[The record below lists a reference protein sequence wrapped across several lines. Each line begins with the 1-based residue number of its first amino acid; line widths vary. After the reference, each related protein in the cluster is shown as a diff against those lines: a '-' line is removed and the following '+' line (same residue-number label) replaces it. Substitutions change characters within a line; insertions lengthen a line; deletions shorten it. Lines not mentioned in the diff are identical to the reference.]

1 MEIQNKVV
9 IVTGA
14 SEGIG
19 EATAKLLA
27 SKGAKAILAA
37 RSNDKLQAIVQQI
50 SAAGGEAVAIQTD
63 MRDEAAVKNLISKT
77 NEIYGRVDILVN
89 NAGQSVGGPVAT
101 LKLESFRKVIEL
113 NIFGVLYAFQ
123 AVVPLMRTNPSGGL
137 IVNISSMVSKMTIPN
152 LAGYASTKYMLNG
165 LMLTAR
171 EELAKENIRVLMV
184 YPRMTATRFAQ
195 NGINYS
201 GFGGPRPAP
210 TVDQANAARPPV
222 GGAQPIDS
230 AEHVA
235 NRILDAIQNEPAEQF
250 MV

>member
-1 MEIQNKVV
+1 MDIHNKVV
-9 IVTGA
+9 IITGA

-19 EATAKLLA
+19 ESTAKLLA
-27 SKGAKAILAA
+27 AKGAKAVLAA
-37 RSNDKLQAIVQQI
+37 RSLDKLQVIAQAIT
-50 SAAGGEAVAIQTD
+50 AAGGEALAVQTD
-63 MRDEAAVKNLISKT
+63 MRDEVAVKHLIAYT
-77 NEIYGRVDILVN
+77 NQTFGRIDILVN
-89 NAGQSVGGPVAT
+89 NAGQSVGGPVAS
-101 LKLESFRKVIEL
+101 LNLESFRQVIDL
-113 NIFGVLYAFQ
+113 NVFGVLYATQ
-123 AVVPLMRTNPSGGL
+123 AVVPLMRTNSDGGL

-184 YPRMTATRFAQ
+184 YPRMTATKFAQ

-201 GFGGPRPAP
+201 GFGGPRPVP
-210 TVDQANAARPPV
+210 TVDPSAPARPPV
-222 GGAQPIDS
+222 GGGQPIDS

>member
-1 MEIQNKVV
+1 MDIQNKVV
-9 IVTGA
+9 IITGA

-19 EATAKLLA
+19 EAAAKLLA
-27 SKGAKAILAA
+27 SKGAKVVLAA
-37 RSNDKLQAIVQQI
+37 RSLDKLQAVAQEIT
-50 SAAGGEAVAIQTD
+50 AAGGEAIAVQTD
-63 MRDEAAVKNLISKT
+63 MRDESAVKHLIAQAQET
-77 NEIYGRVDILVN
+77 FGHVDILVN
-89 NAGQSVGGPVAT
+89 NAGQSVGGPVAA
-101 LKLESFRKVIEL
+101 LNLESFRQVIDL
-113 NIFGVLYAFQ
+113 NVFGVLYATQ
-123 AVVPLMRTNPSGGL
+123 AVVPLMRANADGGL

-171 EELAKENIRVLMV
+171 EELAKDNIRVLMV
-184 YPRMTATRFAQ
+184 YPRMTATKFAQ

-210 TVDQANAARPPV
+210 TVDPAAPARPPV
-222 GGAQPIDS
+222 GGGQPIDS

-235 NRILDAIQNEPAEQF
+235 NRILDAIQNEPAEQY

>member
-9 IVTGA
+9 IITGA

-19 EATAKLLA
+19 EAPAKLLT

-37 RSNDKLQAIVQQI
+37 R
-50 SAAGGEAVAIQTD
+50 
-63 MRDEAAVKNLISKT
+63 
-77 NEIYGRVDILVN
+77 
-89 NAGQSVGGPVAT
+89 
-101 LKLESFRKVIEL
+101 
-113 NIFGVLYAFQ
+113 
-123 AVVPLMRTNPSGGL
+123 
-137 IVNISSMVSKMTIPN
+137 MTIPN

-201 GFGGPRPAP
+201 RFGGPRPAQ
-210 TVDQANAARPPV
+210 TVDQANPSRPPV
-222 GGAQPIDS
+222 AGGQPIDS